1 MSNDSKLK
9 ENNYQGIVNEI
20 CNLVINL
27 DLDLMI
33 EYPPLTLYELID
45 QCHSLNESIQQSLVQ
60 NILYS
65 VQGSKVV
72 DFPVDSMNIIWDFIY
87 TIMISNTNLSLLI
100 GNSIDSEELR
110 FGFAKTIYNLYNVY
124 YIDSRKINLFFH
136 DILTKNLFNGID
148 SLINIEKIYSNDTI
162 KHNLQNSFTVML
174 IYAYFQDEECQNY
187 AIDNIMKMNTSLDT
201 NKLHHILTDTEK
213 IPHKVKIC
221 ATNMYIYLK
230 SLFEEQTQN
239 QIADHEDEIRILLII
254 FAVLLHCFW
263 IPFSNKW
270 NSKWSKIFIRISNV
284 LQSDTVSE
292 L

>member
-1 MSNDSKLK
+1 
-9 ENNYQGIVNEI
+9 
-20 CNLVINL
+20 
-27 DLDLMI
+27 
-33 EYPPLTLYELID
+33 
-45 QCHSLNESIQQSLVQ
+45 
-60 NILYS
+60 
-65 VQGSKVV
+65 
-72 DFPVDSMNIIWDFIY
+72 
-87 TIMISNTNLSLLI
+87 MISNTNLSLLI

-148 SLINIEKIYSNDTI
+148 SLMNIEKVYSSDTI

-263 IPFSNKW
+263 IPFSNK
-270 NSKWSKIFIRISNV
+270 
-284 LQSDTVSE
+284 
-292 L
+292 